1 MDWLLLAVLAAQPP
15 HPSQLLAPDSWRA
28 VNRARSAQEGF
39 ESDRRHRLPLVVAD
53 VWRDLDNVERVA
65 VFPLYGRH

>member
-15 HPSQLLAPDSWRA
+15 HPSQLLAPDSGRA

-53 VWRDLDNVERVA
+53 VWRDLGDVECVA